1 MSFDTDPR
9 ESVTLGG
16 AEFAEM
22 CNELSNLN
30 KAVLLMLKVL
40 EDIEARTVGN
50 TLTDVYTRKQI
61 RETTSIVRQV
71 L

>member
-1 MSFDTDPR
+1 MSFDVDPR

-40 EDIEARTVGN
+40 EDIEARTVGD
-50 TLTDVYTRKQI
+50 TLTAEYTRKQI
-61 RETTSIVRQV
+61 REAVTTVRQV